1 MYRSCI
7 SGLLAGIIG
16 VAGAAQAFAQQ
27 VCRPALA
34 FREVQLSPMQLP
46 TGERR
51 WTAKVVADAS
61 RCSTTAGYFEIGFS
75 RLKENG
81 EEVEFR
87 EQFIWS
93 TPSSFVSVDF
103 WSDEAV
109 EAYWVDSVQACP
121 CAKILLRQAGPS
133 ATAQTGTGLP

>member
-7 SGLLAGIIG
+7 FGLLAGVIG
-16 VAGAAQAFAQQ
+16 VAGTAQAFDQQ

-34 FREVQLSPMQLP
+34 FTEVQLSPMQPP
-46 TGERR
+46 TRERR
-51 WTAKVVADAS
+51 WTAKVLANAS
-61 RCSTTAGYFEIGFS
+61 RCATTTGYFEIGFS

-81 EEVEFR
+81 VEVEFR

-93 TPSSFVSVDF
+93 APFSLVGVDF
-103 WSDEAV
+103 WADEAV

-121 CAKILLRQAGPS
+121 CVKELPRQAGAGVPV
-133 ATAQTGTGLP
+133 QTSRGLP